1 MEPIKRFE
9 ELECW
14 KSARCLVKNIFE
26 VTQVGEL
33 SKDWDTKSQLKRAAL
48 SIMNN
53 IAEGFGRFQ
62 VKDSMRF
69 YDIAK
74 SSAYEVKSMLYVLED
89 AGYINEGQKAYLHQ
103 LTNTTLQLTLGWI
116 RYLSQKHP
124 H

>member
-1 MEPIKRFE
+1 M
-9 ELECW
+9 
-14 KSARCLVKNIFE
+14 VKNIFE